1 MVKTESGAWNVVSKM
16 FFSWFFRSTEGDSI
30 RYGFPLLSNGQPHIA
45 SCYDFCVLPNGD
57 VTEKAILDDD
67 TFRAVVSTSYK
78 RVDIVN
84 CRYENGARMT
94 NHRLCVV
101 DAVVVR
107 DKVLVTRYNSRRTME
122 PFAYNLHEIKWY
134 TESEFISLMCL
145 SEFLDAGVIFHVFNN
160 DGLRHALDL
169 PDLKASDLVFK
180 QAVEKYLTHQKEGI
194 AARSATENAEEQAE
208 AMTID
213 MLLTNS
219 ISEDPIIID
228 SDEPRACDGS

>member
-1 MVKTESGAWNVVSKM
+1 MKRVMVKTESGAWNVVSKM

-45 SCYDFCVLPNGD
+45 SGYDFCVLPNGD

-67 TFRAVVSTSYK
+67 TFRAVVSTSFK

-101 DAVVVR
+101 DAVVLR
-107 DKVLVTRYNSRRTME
+107 DRALVTRYNSRVI
-122 PFAYNLHEIKWY
+122 YNLHEIKWY

-169 PDLKASDLVFK
+169 PNLMASDVVFK
-180 QAVEKYLTHQKEGI
+180 QEVEKYLTHQKEEI
-194 AARSATENAEEQAE
+194 AARNDNENAEEQE
-208 AMTID
+208 ERMTID
-213 MLLTNS
+213 TLLTDS
-219 ISEDPIIID
+219 MSDDPIIID
-228 SDEPRACDGS
+228 SDEARACDGS